1 MNNSKFLSSTSLKLI
16 AISVMLIDHIAASAV
31 FNITGDTYN
40 LMRIIG
46 RLAFPIFAFLISEGY
61 FYTKN
66 VYKYIF
72 RLGLFAIISEFAF
85 DLAFFGKVLEFSHQ
99 NIFFTLFMGLIAL
112 IIFDSISHIYKPLG
126 FLLVILMS
134 IIAELLYTDYG
145 LYGVLYIFAFY
156 IFRGNFAK
164 TAISILSLN
173 IVFLILDIRF
183 FIQFLSIFALVIIF
197 FYNNKKGRSIKYL
210 FYAFYPLHLI
220 LLYLVK
226 EFLKEG

>member
-1 MNNSKFLSSTSLKLI
+1 
-16 AISVMLIDHIAASAV
+16 
-31 FNITGDTYN
+31 
-40 LMRIIG
+40 
-46 RLAFPIFAFLISEGY
+46 
-61 FYTKN
+61 
-66 VYKYIF
+66 
-72 RLGLFAIISEFAF
+72 
-85 DLAFFGKVLEFSHQ
+85 
-99 NIFFTLFMGLIAL
+99 
-112 IIFDSISHIYKPLG
+112 
-126 FLLVILMS
+126 
-134 IIAELLYTDYG
+134 
-145 LYGVLYIFAFY
+145 